1 LLLRRAGEAGA
12 DELGGQHQYRRDDQL
27 GRPMRQAAANMSGDD
42 AAAEERAK
50 RDGQDAEKGP
60 LPAAAIAN
68 CRVLPVIAAAREP
81 PR

>member
-12 DELGGQHQYRRDDQL
+12 DELGQHQYRRDGQL
-27 GRPMRQAAANMSGDD
+27 GRRMRQAAANMAGDD

-50 RDGQDAEKGP
+50 RDGQDAEKEP

-68 CRVLPVIAAAREP
+68 CRVLPAIAATRVP